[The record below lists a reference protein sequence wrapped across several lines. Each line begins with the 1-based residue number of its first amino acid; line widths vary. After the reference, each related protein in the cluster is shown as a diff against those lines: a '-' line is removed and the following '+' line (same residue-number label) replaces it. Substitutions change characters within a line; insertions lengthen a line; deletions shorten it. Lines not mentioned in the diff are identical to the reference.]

1 MRSLLIYLF
10 NYEHYRID
18 TKSHRGQRMEI
29 KEELSSTIVKQLF
42 HAILSLNTKQ
52 ECMEFFDDL
61 CTINELKSFS
71 QRLEVARMIKDGDT
85 YMDIQIETGA
95 SSTSIKRIKKLVES
109 GGGGY
114 TLILN
119 RIEDLESLEGTG

>member
-1 MRSLLIYLF
+1 
-10 NYEHYRID
+10 
-18 TKSHRGQRMEI
+18 MEI

-71 QRLEVARMIKDGDT
+71 QRLEVARMIRDGDT

-95 SSTSIKRIKKLVES
+95 SSTSIKRIKKLIES

-114 TLILN
+114 ELILN
-119 RIEDLESLEGTG
+119 RIGDLESFEGTG

>member
-1 MRSLLIYLF
+1 
-10 NYEHYRID
+10 
-18 TKSHRGQRMEI
+18 MEI

-71 QRLEVARMIKDGDT
+71 QRLEVARMVKDGDT
-85 YMDIQIETGA
+85 YMDIQVETGA
-95 SSTSIKRIKKLVES
+95 SSSSIKRIKRLIES

-114 TLILN
+114 ELVLN
-119 RIEDLESLEGTG
+119 RMEGLEPFEETG